1 MNYHVTV
8 YTNEMLVEVRIA
20 TDPRP
25 GAGYIAARKLRVT
38 PAGSVHFPPA
48 TVWINVGFSG
58 DIPLDEVDSIQ
69 RWLTEAAKMARLLD
83 IKVTSPPDFTEV
95 VSYEVRQVAGTLIL
109 DKIEKPTIYQQQ
121 PVEEWQEGA
130 KESYY
135 RCCDKHDDSVA
146 HSSAEEGGS
155 VRFSF

>member
-20 TDPRP
+20 TDSRP

-38 PAGSVHFPPA
+38 WDGSAQFPPA

-83 IKVTSPPDFTEV
+83 IKVTDPADFTEA

-109 DKIEKPTIYQQQ
+109 DKVVKETPYQQK
-121 PVEEWQEGA
+121 PVEERVTGE
-130 KESYY
+130 
-135 RCCDKHDDSVA
+135 R
-146 HSSAEEGGS
+146 EE
-155 VRFSF
+155 